1 MGYKISL
8 IVQPGDSFFPIV
20 RAVDRAERSINL
32 TVFRMDD
39 PIIQRA
45 LIEARQRGVRIRVL
59 ISSSARGWEEQ
70 NRKLLKD
77 ANEAG
82 ISTREPAGDSK
93 RARYHY
99 KTMTVDDAEALVFT
113 FNPTRENL
121 HYARDFGVEVYDP
134 AIAAEINR
142 LFDADWDDR
151 PFEPDRDSPLLVSP
165 FNSRA
170 KMKTLLQTAMDSID
184 IADAKVEDPA
194 IIRLLVEKA
203 RSGVLVR
210 VLGDAEHRVRL
221 PPEIEFRAAP
231 RYKLHAKCTIV
242 DGATA
247 VIGSMNLRTESL
259 DRRRELSISV
269 DDAEVLRR
277 LNAVFENDWEHQAP
291 MLGSTE
297 TQVLRVFPLPPPE
310 LVKRSSLRLVLISRI
325 DTLVRHE
332 IRAGITTIGRAKEND
347 FVISDALVSRLHA
360 QIRLDGDRCTIRD
373 LGSGNG
379 TFLNGE
385 RIDRETRL
393 RPGDVVRIAESQ
405 EFRLLEL

>member
-82 ISTREPAGDSK
+82 ISTKEPAGDSK

-99 KTMTVDDAEALVFT
+99 KTMTVDDTEALVFT

-121 HYARDFGVEVYDP
+121 HYARDFGVEVYHP

-165 FNSRA
+165 FNSRK
-170 KMKTLLQTAMDSID
+170 KMKALLQTATDSID

-221 PPEIEFRAAP
+221 PPGIEFRAAP

-269 DDAEVLRR
+269 DDADVLRR
-277 LNAVFENDWEHQAP
+277 LNAVFENDWAHQAP
-291 MLGSTE
+291 MLGSTA
-297 TQVLRVFPLPPPE
+297 TQVLRVFPPLPPE
-310 LVKRSSLRLVLISRI
+310 LAKRSSLRLVLISRI

-332 IRAGITTIGRAKEND
+332 IREGITSIGRAKEND

-360 QIRLDGDRCTIRD
+360 QIRLDGERCTIRD

-385 RIDRETRL
+385 RIDREMRL
-393 RPGDVVRIAESQ
+393 HPGDVVRIAESQ

>member
-165 FNSRA
+165 FNSRT
-170 KMKTLLQTAMDSID
+170 KMTTLLQTAMDSID

-242 DGATA
+242 DGTAA

-269 DDAEVLRR
+269 DDADVLRR

-291 MLGSTE
+291 MLGSTA

-310 LVKRSSLRLVLISRI
+310 LAKRSSLRLVLISRI